1 VPGATA
7 SRRGI
12 VVGLAA
18 ALVTACAAPRIVP
31 VPEAGVEIDAAQG
44 SARVTAAGVELAVQ
58 PSAWRGSPWD
68 LDHYV
73 TPFLV
78 SLSNGT
84 TEALDYDYTG
94 FRLFDDSRFQYTA
107 LPPAE
112 VERIFRWGATDSVRL
127 AATASPPPILRRRI
141 VPDPTDWWWDR
152 YGYGWYGWPWYYPPP
167 RPLGDIYLRA
177 LPMGALHPG
186 ARLEGYVYFLRLRK
200 DARRLTLEFH
210 HRVGE
215 LPRVLTLPFEVL
227 RDRDAATGG

>member
-1 VPGATA
+1 VLGATV
-7 SRRGI
+7 SRRAI
-12 VVGLAA
+12 VLGLAA
-18 ALVTACAAPRIVP
+18 ALVAACAAPRIVP
-31 VPEAGVEIDAAQG
+31 VPVAGVEIDAAQG
-44 SARVTAAGVELAVQ
+44 IARVTTADVELAIQ

-68 LDHYV
+68 LGGYV

-78 SLSNGT
+78 SLANGAT
-84 TEALDYDYTG
+84 VPLDYDYAG

-112 VERIFRWGATDSVRL
+112 VERILRWSARDPVRL
-127 AATASPPPILRRRI
+127 AATASPPPVLRRRT
-141 VPDPTDWWWDR
+141 VSDPVDWWWNR
-152 YGYGWYGWPWYYPPP
+152 HGWYGWPWYYPPP
-167 RPLGDIYLRA
+167 PPLGDIYLRA
-177 LPMGALHPG
+177 LPMGELHPG
-186 ARLEGYVYFLRLRK
+186 ARLEGYVYFPRLRK